1 MDNGS
6 LSLIGKIKNMIS
18 PDQIVPTLI
27 FLVTLVVIYIF
38 FKILYKVFMKVTD
51 AKLDSKLRLVS
62 GKVIKYS
69 GYVVIVLT
77 IFSKLGI
84 NFSAVLGAAGIA
96 GIAIG
101 FAAQTSIS
109 NIISGLFLISEKSIN
124 IGDYISVDSG
134 TAGTVKS
141 IDPDTQAASNG
152 ELFFT
157 VVTDI
162 DTNTLKDRKGIE
174 YPVKVGLEVDARL
187 ILESRTIL
195 YFLLKKVG
203 VMV

>member
-27 FLVTLVVIYIF
+27 FLVTLVAIYIF

-51 AKLDSKLRLVS
+51 AKLDSKLRLVF
-62 GKVIKYS
+62 GKLIKYS

-124 IGDYISVDSG
+124 IGDYISVDSD

-141 IDPDTQAASNG
+141 LPPAVWYKS
-152 ELFFT
+152 
-157 VVTDI
+157 
-162 DTNTLKDRKGIE
+162 R
-174 YPVKVGLEVDARL
+174 AR
-187 ILESRTIL
+187 R
-195 YFLLKKVG
+195 
-203 VMV
+203 